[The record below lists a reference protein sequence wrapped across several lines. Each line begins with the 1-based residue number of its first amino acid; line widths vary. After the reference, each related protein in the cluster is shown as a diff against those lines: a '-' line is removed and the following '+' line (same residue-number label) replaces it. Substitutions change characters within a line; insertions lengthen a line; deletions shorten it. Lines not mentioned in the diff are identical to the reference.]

1 MIAIVILNW
10 NGADDTL
17 ACLESLS
24 HVEEPHFVVIAD
36 NNSTNDSVERIQYW
50 LDQHSDNDNVR
61 QYQLLQLDANYG
73 FAVGNNKALAVAMQR
88 NPDYCLLLNND
99 TEVKPD
105 FLTHLADYVRHRPE
119 VKILSPCICY
129 YSDKEKVWFS
139 GGKLSFGVRKNLYA
153 NKAVDSVEK
162 HPFSISFISGC
173 ALFFETSLLNEHY
186 ELFNNDFFFGEEDDE
201 VSLRMTKQCVPMVC
215 VPQSLVYHKV
225 GASQKN
231 TKDARGL
238 GRAYMYYHNRLVCNR
253 MHEGRAKFFLIW
265 ILTGFTSLRYFV
277 DYSGSW
283 KIGLKIVAHLL
294 KKTRV
299 SRAVDSKD
307 FQALMFDNTY
317 FPFAVK

>member
-24 HVEEPHFVVIAD
+24 RVNEPHFVVVAD
-36 NNSTNDSVERIQYW
+36 NNSKDNSVEKIQCW
-50 LDQHSDNDNVR
+50 LSQHSENKNVN
-61 QYQLLQLDANYG
+61 QYQLLRLDANYG

-99 TEVKPD
+99 TEVDPD
-105 FLTHLADYVRHRPE
+105 FLAHLVDYARHKPK

-129 YSDKEKVWFS
+129 YSDKKKVWFS
-139 GGKLSFGVRKNLYA
+139 GGKLSFGTRKNLYA
-153 NKAVDSVEK
+153 NSEVGMLER
-162 HPFSISFISGC
+162 HPFPISFISGC
-173 ALFFETSLLNEHY
+173 ALFFDSSLLNDEC
-186 ELFNNDFFFGEEDDE
+186 ELFNNDFFFGEEDYE
-201 VSLRMTKQCVPMVC
+201 FSLRMKNENVPMAC

-253 MHEGRAKFFLIW
+253 MHEGKLKFYLIW

-283 KIGLKIVAHLL
+283 KIGLRIVAHLL

-299 SRAVDSKD
+299 SRAIDSRD
-307 FQALMFDNTY
+307 FQALMFDQTY
-317 FPFAVK
+317 FPFVV